1 MGSAAASGQGIY
13 LYPKEVFL
21 EGKNSEK
28 VRNHSRRRYRS
39 E

>member
-1 MGSAAASGQGIY
+1 MGSAAASAQGIY

-28 VRNHSRRRYRS
+28 VRNRTRRRNRS